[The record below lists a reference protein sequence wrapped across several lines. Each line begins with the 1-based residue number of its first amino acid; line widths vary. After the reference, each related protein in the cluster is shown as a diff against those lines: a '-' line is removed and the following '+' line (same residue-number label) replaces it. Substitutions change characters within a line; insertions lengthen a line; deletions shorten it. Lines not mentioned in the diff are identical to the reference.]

1 MQVCEPPPRRGSL
14 ALRPEFHHMTLSI
27 LRAVVESQKS
37 LIVGARS
44 DVLSRDAT
52 IADQNRM
59 VARYLETITS
69 MGQINR
75 RLQAEAERHV
85 AELKRLRE
93 CNAGLVKMVSDL
105 VTASL
110 GDEVESRAL
119 FRQILQLAVEN
130 PPPPPPVGG
139 VLSPLQPLEA
149 ESLDLL
155 KSINLEGEDPRG
167 QIGIHSGDLVSSTA
181 MSSTYASS
189 ECIKSPFH
197 VSESNEPGVSWARRG
212 TNEKN

>member
-1 MQVCEPPPRRGSL
+1 MQVCEPPPRRGSP

-44 DVLSRDAT
+44 DVSSRDAT

-59 VARYLETITS
+59 VAGYIEAITS

-110 GDEVESRAL
+110 GEEVEARAL
-119 FRQILQLAVEN
+119 FRQILQLAVES
-130 PPPPPPVGG
+130 PEPTA
-139 VLSPLQPLEA
+139 LTPLQPLGA
-149 ESLDLL
+149 ENLELL
-155 KSINLEGEDPRG
+155 KSIDLEREDSRD
-167 QIGIHSGDLVSSTA
+167 QIGIHAGDMASSTA
-181 MSSTYASS
+181 MTSAYASS
-189 ECIKSPFH
+189 ECVRSPFQ
-197 VSESNEPGVSWARRG
+197 VSESNEPGISWARRNPSG
-212 TNEKN
+212 EN